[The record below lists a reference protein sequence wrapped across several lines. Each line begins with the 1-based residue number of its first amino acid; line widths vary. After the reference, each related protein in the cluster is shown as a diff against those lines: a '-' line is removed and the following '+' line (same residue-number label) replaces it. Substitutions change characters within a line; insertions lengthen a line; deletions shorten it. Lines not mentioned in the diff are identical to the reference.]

1 MSQSSTPA
9 ASDAIYDASSLGRP
23 RMFLLGLQHLFAMF
37 GATVLVPVLTGLSV
51 SATLLFAGL
60 GTLLFHFLSRGKV
73 PAFLGSSFAFIAGY
87 AAIAPNGETELL
99 PYACLG
105 VACAGLLYP
114 VLAALFR
121 AFGAKRVMRFFPPVV
136 TGPIVISIGLILA
149 SSAIANCQTNWLVAV
164 IGVAVIVICNIWG
177 RGMVKIVP
185 ILLGVVVSYAVAAV
199 LGGLLAILLFT
210 VLPTFLVGG
219 VNRLLPL
226 GRWGKVV
233 LEAVLK
239 VAIFLTYMV
248 GISKMKEIHR
258 VFEYHGA
265 EHKTIA
271 CYEAG
276 DPLTVENVRKY
287 TRFHPRCGTS
297 FLILVVIVSVFL
309 YSVLPWSSTSL
320 RVVFKLL
327 LLPLVMGI
335 SYELL
340 KWCGRSDNIA
350 TRIIR
355 QPGIWVQHLT
365 VFEPDDSMIEVAIA
379 AITPV
384 LPENPEEG
392 KW

>member
-1 MSQSSTPA
+1 MRKVSTKKITSIGGSALIEGIMMRGPKRTTVCVRTGENE
-9 ASDAIYDASSLGRP
+9 IYSEDIKMTTIPEKCKLFKLP
-23 RMFLLGLQHLFAMF
+23 LLRGI
-37 GATVLVPVLTGLSV
+37 
-51 SATLLFAGL
+51 AGL
-60 GTLLFHFLSRGKV
+60 IDSMRLSYKSLMLSADKAVEAGEVEEEEPSKFEKWLDEKFGDKLVKV
-73 PAFLGSSFAFIAGY
+73 IMVFASI
-87 AAIAPNGETELL
+87 
-99 PYACLG
+99 LG
-105 VACAGLLYP
+105 VA
-114 VLAALFR
+114 LAVALFFFLPSFLFDLT
-121 AFGAKRVMRFFPPVV
+121 ANVVPVFQGDGEGAVFWKSVFEGVLKIALFLGYIVLCSQMTEMKRVFM
-136 TGPIVISIGLILA
+136 
-149 SSAIANCQTNWLVAV
+149 
-164 IGVAVIVICNIWG
+164 
-177 RGMVKIVP
+177 
-185 ILLGVVVSYAVAAV
+185 
-199 LGGLLAILLFT
+199 
-210 VLPTFLVGG
+210 
-219 VNRLLPL
+219 
-226 GRWGKVV
+226 
-233 LEAVLK
+233 
-239 VAIFLTYMV
+239 
-248 GISKMKEIHR
+248 
-258 VFEYHGA
+258 YHGA